1 MSQSIAEQ
9 GPYFVTIIFSLTNA
23 FQVENSELFRNGAQ
37 HDIEQKANQTS
48 PLVDSGN
55 LSDQE

>member
-1 MSQSIAEQ
+1 
-9 GPYFVTIIFSLTNA
+9 LTNA
-23 FQVENSELFRNGAQ
+23 FQVDNSELFRTGAQ
-37 HDIEQKANQTS
+37 QDAEQKANQTS